1 MRNMTEGSVCR
12 HLLAYA
18 VPLIFGNMLQLTYN
32 AVDAILVSK
41 GAGLRAYSAVSVCAP
56 VSILIV
62 QGVSGIGIGAS
73 VYISKFFGANDFR
86 KLKRCF
92 STTILFCSLL
102 SLFIMLF
109 GTGLSGSL
117 LRIMNVPPE
126 ILTDASMYLR
136 FLFLGNVFTFQYNI
150 LSNALR
156 AIGDAKTPVYFVAI
170 SSVLNGILDYI
181 LIFPLRMGV
190 FGAAVAT
197 LVSQLLSSLLCYLYV
212 YLKTPLLS
220 LRRGEWVWDWRL
232 LRGIL
237 GSGFITA
244 LQQTCQPIG
253 KVLIQSVINL
263 QGTVII
269 TAFDIGMRIDDF
281 GRIPTQTISNAIM
294 TSVAQN
300 RGAKKEA
307 RMLESFRKGLMLQL
321 GYAPLILLFTLTFRR
336 PLVQLF
342 APGNGGEEMIRIAA
356 GYLMFKSLGIFW
368 PAITNTIQGYF
379 RGINQ
384 MGITLLSTFI
394 QIFIRTVLVYLIVPR
409 IGINGEALAT
419 VLGLS
424 CMMIFEYGYFF
435 FFYYPKRKRQLGL
448 P

>member
-1 MRNMTEGSVCR
+1 
-12 HLLAYA
+12 
-18 VPLIFGNMLQLTYN
+18 
-32 AVDAILVSK
+32 
-41 GAGLRAYSAVSVCAP
+41 
-56 VSILIV
+56 
-62 QGVSGIGIGAS
+62 
-73 VYISKFFGANDFR
+73 
-86 KLKRCF
+86 
-92 STTILFCSLL
+92 
-102 SLFIMLF
+102 
-109 GTGLSGSL
+109 
-117 LRIMNVPPE
+117 
-126 ILTDASMYLR
+126 
-136 FLFLGNVFTFQYNI
+136 
-150 LSNALR
+150 
-156 AIGDAKTPVYFVAI
+156 
-170 SSVLNGILDYI
+170 
-181 LIFPLRMGV
+181 
-190 FGAAVAT
+190 
-197 LVSQLLSSLLCYLYV
+197 
-212 YLKTPLLS
+212 
-220 LRRGEWVWDWRL
+220 
-232 LRGIL
+232 
-237 GSGFITA
+237 
-244 LQQTCQPIG
+244 
-253 KVLIQSVINL
+253 
-263 QGTVII
+263 
-269 TAFDIGMRIDDF
+269 
-281 GRIPTQTISNAIM
+281 M

-379 RGINQ
+379 RGMNQ